1 MAANL
6 ALALAEK
13 HKKVLLVDGDLRR
26 PAQHKVF
33 EENGQDRVSFSQV
46 LKGETDWKDAIHY
59 NKRNGIWELFSFAL
73 SGNRAKC
80 SGKKGWQNL

>member
-1 MAANL
+1 MRRRRQKTLLISSIAENEGKSTVAANL

-46 LKGETDWKDAIHY
+46 LKGGD
-59 NKRNGIWELFSFAL
+59 
-73 SGNRAKC
+73 
-80 SGKKGWQNL
+80 